1 MIGLK
6 KQSHKFKFTKK
17 GIDNLFQQLNISQED
32 LPKPETNNL
41 QKSTNSYHKD
51 SEWHE
56 DFHGLILKEV
66 KLWLFSDMI
75 AYFKVGYATFTL
87 VHGFNKGA
95 KIRNYLRGNFK
106 NDFSGK
112 FPKLKIIVQISKKG
126 TTRVLIESRK

>member
-6 KQSHKFKFTKK
+6 KASNKFKYTKK
-17 GIDNLFQQLNISQED
+17 GIDNLFQQLNYPQED
-32 LPKPETNNL
+32 LIQPESSNT
-41 QKSTNSYHKD
+41 QKATATRHSD
-51 SEWHE
+51 AEWHE

-95 KIRNYLRGNFK
+95 KIRNYLQGNFK

-112 FPKLKIIVQISKKG
+112 FPKLKIIVQLSTKG
-126 TTRVLIESRK
+126 TTRILIESNK